1 MSVKRSI
8 VSGFVGGLLMSVVSI
23 AVSFLQLRILLH
35 YLPQTLVGVWLIFA
49 NFGAYVSFLDLGLT
63 QTLGREVSFAVGR
76 QDLSET
82 ERARHLRNLIRSCT
96 RVVLLLAAGVYPL
109 GALAGWAYLKTV
121 TPAVLHGDLRW
132 AWTVFFASASLNLIG
147 QGWFA
152 GLYGMGRVFAV
163 RMLQTIGL
171 ALGFALTVGAVVFGW
186 GITGMAYASVLQSA
200 CTIAAAYVLLRQR
213 TAGGQD
219 SGKVDYG
226 ILRGMFGPGLKYAA
240 TVLGGVLILQTDNL
254 VIASTLGPAIIP
266 NYQAVAKIVTTF
278 MSLSMMLVV
287 TTSPFMSQA
296 FAQNDLGLIR
306 RLLQQ
311 NQRVSLSILVLLGA
325 CLACF
330 ADRAVTLWLGPNHFI
345 GFGVVWILLAMMLLE
360 AHHLAMATA
369 TMATG
374 RIVFVTPAIVA
385 GVLNIGFSIVLAHRL
400 GVLGVALGTLL
411 AQLMTNN
418 WYVPFYVLRQFDIP
432 WREHFSSVVAP
443 ILLLL
448 AITLAAGAGARLLT
462 RHLPD
467 LGALIV
473 GCLFILVAGGLVV
486 YAAVLRPTDRAF
498 LLARLRLPGFAKA
511 A

>member
-35 YLPQTLVGVWLIFA
+35 YLPQTLVGIWLIFA

-76 QDLSET
+76 QDLSLD
-82 ERARHLRNLIRSCT
+82 ERTRHLRNLIRSCT
-96 RVVLLLAAGVYPL
+96 RVVLLLAAVVYPL
-109 GALAGWAYLKTV
+109 GAVAGWAYLKTV
-121 TPAVLHGDLRW
+121 TPPALHDGLRW
-132 AWTVFFASASLNLIG
+132 PWIVFFASASLNLLG

-163 RMLQTIGL
+163 RMLQTVGVVL
-171 ALGFALTVGAVVFGW
+171 AFALTVGAVAFGW
-186 GITGMAYASVLQSA
+186 GLAGMAYASLLQAA
-200 CTIAAAYVLLRQR
+200 CTIAAAYVMLRQR
-213 TAGGQD
+213 TGDGAD
-219 SGKVDYG
+219 RGKVDYS

-254 VIASTLGPAIIP
+254 VIASTIGPATIP
-266 NYQAVAKIVTTF
+266 DYQAVAKIVTTF

-296 FAQNDLGLIR
+296 FAQGDLGQIR

-311 NQRVSLSILVLLGA
+311 NQRVSLSILVLLGS

-330 ADRAVTLWLGPNHFI
+330 ADRVVSLWLGPNHFI

-374 RIVFVTPAIVA
+374 RIVFVVPALIA
-385 GVLNIGFSIVLAHRL
+385 GVLNIGFSVILAHRL
-400 GVLGVALGTLL
+400 GVVGVALGTLL
-411 AQLMTNN
+411 AQVMTNN
-418 WYVPFYVLRQFDIP
+418 WYVPFYVLRQFTTP
-432 WREHFSSVVAP
+432 WREHFRRVVAP

-448 AITLAAGAGARLLT
+448 ATSLATGTGARWLT
-462 RHLPD
+462 RGLSD
-467 LGALIV
+467 FGSLAV
-473 GCLFILVAGGLVV
+473 GCISIFAVGGVAVYTVV
-486 YAAVLRPTDRAF
+486 LQPADRAF
-498 LLARLRLPGFAKA
+498 LLARLRLPRLAKA
-511 A
+511 V